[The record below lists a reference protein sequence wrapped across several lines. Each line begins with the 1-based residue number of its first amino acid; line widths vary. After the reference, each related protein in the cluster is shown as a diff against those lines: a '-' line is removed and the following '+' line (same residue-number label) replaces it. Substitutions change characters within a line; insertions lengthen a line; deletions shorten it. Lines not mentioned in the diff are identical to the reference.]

1 MSHPSE
7 RRPGTVAVCEANTRQ
22 TTLIL
27 LTALLLAPLAA
38 AAEQSIKPVEAISTD
53 LLIGRAPGHMQLAG
67 PRLPRDHR
75 AVLRAGC
82 E

>member
-1 MSHPSE
+1 MSHPSD
-7 RRPGTVAVCEANTRQ
+7 RRPGSAAVCEANSQQ
-22 TTLIL
+22 TALIL
-27 LTALLLAPLAA
+27 LTALLFAPLAD

-53 LLIGRAPGHMQLAG
+53 LRIGRAPSHMQLAG